1 MYDILSIPESNRT
14 RSVAFGYKAKR
25 KAGAKMS
32 RRFRMS
38 TALDVDDVLLE
49 CVPYAIRLA
58 NEKYKFDPPLTI
70 YEVDRWGKLG
80 TRADVIFEFFTDEFF
95 RTQPVIEGAKE
106 FVRKL
111 SQMTEVF
118 ICTSVYP
125 QFMSIRA
132 EVIMREF
139 PEIPVENIYM
149 GTRKDKL
156 NVDILFDD
164 GMHNVLNSNAAYPIL
179 MRRPWNQSATGML
192 AVNNYDEFLKLVDVI
207 STSYSTVKNDYKN
220 PSVVALVGPSGAGKT
235 KLAGEMLKKCDR
247 FEKLLSYTTIDPTD
261 KNEDDW
267 YNYVEKNEFFD
278 MIEHGELFES
288 TMYAGH
294 GFGSKRADVDKII
307 SDGKI
312 VLAIMDICGAMSLK
326 THYKD
331 VVTVYVK
338 RDKRALLSSIL
349 DKNSTNEDK
358 VNRIISIDDERRNE
372 EICDY
377 VIDNNGDYAES
388 AQKVIDMLF

>member
-1 MYDILSIPESNRT
+1 
-14 RSVAFGYKAKR
+14 
-25 KAGAKMS
+25 MS
-32 RRFRMS
+32 RRFRMT

-49 CVPYAIRLA
+49 CVPYAIKLA
-58 NEKYKFDPPLTI
+58 NEKYNFDPPLTI

-80 TRADVIFEFFTDEFF
+80 TRADVIFEFFTEEFF
-95 RTQPVIEGAKE
+95 RTQPVIAGAKE

-118 ICTSVYP
+118 VCTSVYP

-139 PEIPVENIYM
+139 PEIPPENIYM
-149 GTRKDKL
+149 GSRKDKL

-192 AVNNYDEFLKLVDVI
+192 AVNNYDEFIKLVEVI
-207 STSYSTVKNDYKN
+207 TTSYSATKDDYKN
-220 PSVVALVGPSGAGKT
+220 PSIVALVGPSGSGKT
-235 KLAGEMLKKCDR
+235 NIAAKLLEKRDD
-247 FEKLLSYTTIDPTD
+247 FEKLLSYTTIDPTAQS
-261 KNEDDW
+261 EDDW
-267 YNYVEKNEFFD
+267 YNYVDKNEFFN
-278 MIEHGELFES
+278 MVESGELFES

-294 GFGSKRADVDKII
+294 GFGSKKSDVDDILHN
-307 SDGKI
+307 GRR

-338 RDKRALLSSIL
+338 RDKRELLSSIL
-349 DKNSTNEDK
+349 EKNSTNEDK

-377 VIDNNGDYAES
+377 VVENCGDYDEVT
-388 AQKVIDMLF
+388 KKIIELLF

>member
-1 MYDILSIPESNRT
+1 
-14 RSVAFGYKAKR
+14 
-25 KAGAKMS
+25 MS
-32 RRFRMS
+32 RRFRMT

-49 CVPYAIRLA
+49 CVPYAIKLA

-80 TRADVIFEFFTDEFF
+80 TRADVIFEFFTEEFF

-132 EVIMREF
+132 ERIMREF
-139 PEIPVENIYM
+139 PEIPAENILM

-164 GMHNVLNSNAAYPIL
+164 GMHNVIKSNAAYPIL

-192 AVNNYDEFLKLVDVI
+192 AVNTYEEFLKLVEVI
-207 STSYSTVKNDYKN
+207 STSYSTVKDDYKN
-220 PSVVALVGPSGAGKT
+220 PSVVALVGPSGSGKTQLAGK
-235 KLAGEMLKKCDR
+235 LLEKCDK
-247 FEKLLSYTTIDPTD
+247 FEKLVSYTTIDPTS
-261 KNEDDW
+261 KTKDDW
-267 YNYVEKNEFFD
+267 YDYVDKSEFFN
-278 MIEHGELFES
+278 MIEKGELFES

-294 GFGSKRADVDKII
+294 GFGSKKSDVDKII
-307 SDGKI
+307 GEKKI
-312 VLAIMDICGAMSLK
+312 VLAIMDICGAMALK
-326 THYKD
+326 TNYKD
-331 VVTVYVK
+331 VVTVYIK
-338 RDKRALLSSIL
+338 RERRDLLTSIL
-349 DKNSTNEDK
+349 EKNSTNEDK
-358 VNRIISIDDERRNE
+358 VNRIISIENEKRNE

-377 VIDNNGDYAES
+377 VVENKGDYDEVS
-388 AQKVIDMLF
+388 SKIIELLF

>member
-1 MYDILSIPESNRT
+1 
-14 RSVAFGYKAKR
+14 
-25 KAGAKMS
+25 MS
-32 RRFRMS
+32 RRFRMT

-49 CVPYAIRLA
+49 CVPYAIKLA
-58 NEKYKFDPPLTI
+58 NEKYNFDPPLTI
-70 YEVDRWGKLG
+70 HEVDRWGKLG
-80 TRADVIFEFFTDEFF
+80 TRADVIFEFFTEEFF
-95 RTQPVIEGAKE
+95 RTQPVIAGAKE

-132 EVIMREF
+132 DKIMKEF
-139 PEIPVENIYM
+139 PEIPPENIYM
-149 GTRKDKL
+149 ASRKDKL

-164 GMHNVLNSNAAYPIL
+164 GMHNVMKSNAAYPIL

-192 AVNNYDEFLKLVDVI
+192 AVNNYDEFLKLVEVI
-207 STSYSTVKNDYKN
+207 TTSYSATNNDYKN
-220 PSVVALVGPSGAGKT
+220 PAIVALVGPSGSGKT
-235 KLAGEMLKKCDR
+235 KIAGKLLEQCDC
-247 FEKLLSYTTIDPTD
+247 FEKLLSYTTIDPTANKAD
-261 KNEDDW
+261 EW
-267 YNYVEKNEFFD
+267 YNYVDKTEFFS
-278 MIEHGELFES
+278 MIDNGELFES

-294 GFGSKRADVDKII
+294 GFGSKKSDVDAILA
-307 SDGKI
+307 SGKK

-338 RDKRALLSSIL
+338 RDKRELLTSIL
-349 DKNSTNEDK
+349 EKNSTNEDK

-377 VIDNNGDYAES
+377 VVENDGDYDAI
-388 AQKVIDMLF
+388 AKKIIDMLF

>member
-1 MYDILSIPESNRT
+1 
-14 RSVAFGYKAKR
+14 
-25 KAGAKMS
+25 MS
-32 RRFRMS
+32 RRFRMT

-49 CVPYAIRLA
+49 CVPYAIKLA

-80 TRADVIFEFFTDEFF
+80 TRADVIFEFFTEEFF
-95 RTQPVIEGAKE
+95 RSQPVIEGAKE
-106 FVRKL
+106 FVRRL

-132 EVIMREF
+132 ETIMREF
-139 PEIPVENIYM
+139 PEIPPENIYM
-149 GTRKDKL
+149 ASRKDKL
-156 NVDILFDD
+156 NVDILLDD
-164 GMHNVLNSNAAYPIL
+164 GMHNVIKSNAAYPIL

-192 AVNNYDEFLKLVDVI
+192 AVNNYDEFLKLVEVI
-207 STSYSTVKNDYKN
+207 STSYSTMKDDYKN
-220 PSVVALVGPSGAGKT
+220 PQIVALVGPSGSGKT
-235 KLAGEMLKKCDR
+235 DIARKLLEKEPR
-247 FEKLLSYTTIDPTD
+247 FEKLLSYTTIDPTA
-261 KNEDDW
+261 KTENDW
-267 YNYVEKNEFFD
+267 YNYVDKSEFFN
-278 MIEHGELFES
+278 MMENKELFES

-294 GFGSKRADVDKII
+294 GFGSKKKDVDAILNR
-307 SDGKI
+307 GNI

-326 THYKD
+326 TNFKD

-338 RDKRALLSSIL
+338 RDKRDLLTSIL

-377 VIDNNGDYAES
+377 VVENHGDYDAIAE
-388 AQKVIDMLF
+388 KIIELLF

>member
-1 MYDILSIPESNRT
+1 
-14 RSVAFGYKAKR
+14 
-25 KAGAKMS
+25 MS
-32 RRFRMS
+32 RRFRLT

-49 CVPYAIRLA
+49 CVPYAIKLA
-58 NEKYKFDPPLTI
+58 NEKYNFDPPLTI

-80 TRADVIFEFFTDEFF
+80 TRADVIFEFFTEEFF
-95 RTQPVIEGAKE
+95 RTQPVIAGAKE

-132 EVIMREF
+132 EAIMREF
-139 PEIPVENIYM
+139 PEIPPENIYM
-149 GTRKDKL
+149 GSRKDKL

-164 GMHNVLNSNAAYPIL
+164 GMHNVMKSNAAYPIL
-179 MRRPWNQSATGML
+179 LRRPWNQSATGML
-192 AVNNYDEFLKLVDVI
+192 AVNNYDEFLKLVEVI
-207 STSYSTVKNDYKN
+207 STSYSTIRDENKN
-220 PSVVALVGPSGAGKT
+220 PSIVALVGPSGSGKT
-235 KLAGEMLKKCDR
+235 KIAGKLLEKCDK
-247 FEKLLSYTTIDPTD
+247 FEKLLSYTTLDPPAKD
-261 KNEDDW
+261 ENDW
-267 YNYVEKNEFFD
+267 YNYVDKKEFFD
-278 MIEHGELFES
+278 MMENGELFES

-294 GFGSKRADVDKII
+294 GFGSKKSDVDELIGN
-307 SDGKI
+307 GKI

-338 RDKRALLSSIL
+338 RDKRELLESIL
-349 DKNSTNEDK
+349 EKNSTNEDK

-377 VIDNNGDYAES
+377 VIENKGDADEA
-388 AQKVIDMLF
+388 AQNLLNMLF